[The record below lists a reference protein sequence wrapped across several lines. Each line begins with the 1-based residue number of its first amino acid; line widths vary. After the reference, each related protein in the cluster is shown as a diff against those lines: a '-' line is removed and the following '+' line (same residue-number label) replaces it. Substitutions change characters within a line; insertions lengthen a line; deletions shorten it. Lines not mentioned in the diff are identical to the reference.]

1 MTNKIGCA
9 ILIPKKENRN
19 EAIFMRKK
27 MIGKACAAALI
38 AGMMFAEGCGNAGG
52 TDTEKT
58 ALQKEETDTQA
69 QADAAGET
77 QYPLTITDDLGNK
90 VVIEEE
96 PERVISLSPANTET
110 LFALGADEQI
120 VGRTDYCNYPEE
132 ASEVPSVG
140 SYSSPN
146 TELIISMDADV
157 IFASDYMD
165 DSIRSQVEN
174 AGAKVIIFAA
184 NDMESVESDIL
195 TAGQVLNRNDKAKEI
210 TDNME
215 KEMTDLREI
224 LSANT
229 EEKSA
234 FIDLGDY
241 YSAGEGSLLGNMLE
255 DIGVRNIA
263 ADTGEAWPQLSVE
276 TIIEA
281 DPDVYISLYTSPEE
295 LKQVPGLS
303 SLDCIQNDQIIYYDG
318 LSPEADLIQRAGPRL
333 AEGTRLL
340 AEQIYPEL
348 FS

>member
-1 MTNKIGCA
+1 M
-9 ILIPKKENRN
+9 
-19 EAIFMRKK
+19 
-27 MIGKACAAALI
+27 
-38 AGMMFAEGCGNAGG
+38 
-52 TDTEKT
+52 
-58 ALQKEETDTQA
+58 
-69 QADAAGET
+69 
-77 QYPLTITDDLGNK
+77 
-90 VVIEEE
+90 
-96 PERVISLSPANTET
+96 
-110 LFALGADEQI
+110 
-120 VGRTDYCNYPEE
+120 
-132 ASEVPSVG
+132 PSVG

-318 LSPEADLIQRAGPRL
+318 LFPEADLIQRAGPRL